1 MAKQTPVIDL
11 MDGSSTEIITT
22 SSETFTISVE
32 VQEALPISA
41 DHWHDRP

>member
-1 MAKQTPVIDL
+1 MEKRNTVISL
-11 MDGSSTEIITT
+11 MDGSSTEIVTA
-22 SSETFTISVE
+22 SSETFTISAE

>member
-1 MAKQTPVIDL
+1 MEKRNTVIDL
-11 MDGSSTEIITT
+11 MDGSSSEIITA
-22 SSETFTISVE
+22 SSETFTISSE